1 MIPRSKGGTTSWTNI
16 VAACDPCNVKK
27 DNKLDMQPIRAPFMP
42 TPGELLAAKKCFP
55 PNYLHES
62 WLDFLYWDTEIEP
75 VLP

>member
-1 MIPRSKGGTTSWTNI
+1 MVTGVGAVAFIVGVTTASSSDGSGSPSTI
-16 VAACDPCNVKK
+16 TTPSVTGA
-27 DNKLDMQPIRAPFMP
+27 APFVP

-75 VLP
+75 